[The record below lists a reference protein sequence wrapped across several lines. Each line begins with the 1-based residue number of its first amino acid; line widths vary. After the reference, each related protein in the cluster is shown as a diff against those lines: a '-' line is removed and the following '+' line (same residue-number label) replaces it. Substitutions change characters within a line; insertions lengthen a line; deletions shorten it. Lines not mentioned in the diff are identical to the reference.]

1 MEELLDGLRPRAFAI
16 ASRMLGGVS
25 EAEDVVHEAGGPCTR
40 RSTDWSVRVRLSWIW
55 RKSSKD
61 GSVATT
67 ESRRPASSSFVGV
80 IQQLEANASAA
91 RGQLARRPDRG
102 SCDPGSQ
109 VSGSVSAVPG

>member
-1 MEELLDGLRPRAFAI
+1 MEELLDELQPRAFAI
-16 ASRMLGGVS
+16 AYRMLGGVS

-40 RSTDWSVRVRLSWIW
+40 RSTDWSVRVRLSWIG

-61 GSVATT
+61 AQATT

-80 IQQLEANASAA
+80 IQQLANASAA

-102 SCDPGSQ
+102 L
-109 VSGSVSAVPG
+109 V